1 MTADLSSFEQRLE
14 RLLQALIHLDAENRR
29 LRQQDREKNDEIHE
43 LKRKNELAKAKVE
56 AIILRLRAL
65 ENQEDLHE

>member
-1 MTADLSSFEQRLE
+1 MTIDLSSFEQRIE
-14 RLLQALIHLDAENRR
+14 RLLQALIQLDAENRR
-29 LRQQDREKNDEIHE
+29 LRQQERDQGEEIRE

-65 ENQEDLHE
+65 ESQEDLHE

>member
-1 MTADLSSFEQRLE
+1 MTTDLSSFEQRID
-14 RLLQALIHLDAENRR
+14 RLLQALIQLDAENRR
-29 LRQQDREKNDEIHE
+29 LRQQERDQNEEIRE